1 MTKRK
6 RKSPE
11 RKPARRAP
19 GLASRAAGALA
30 GFAARPPAG
39 VGGAAAFSVVF
50 GMIAANALW
59 YQPGVHPSPFWRT
72 RDRADFNAL
81 AGVARNTLMEDPSK
95 VTTFRIERADEPQ
108 GGDPAAPAE
117 AAASAPAVSEATAAA
132 PAAAAVPPVN
142 AAADS
147 DLVRAVQ
154 QQLARRGFYDGTVD
168 GLTGP
173 RTEAA
178 IAAFQKSVAMPADGR
193 PSPEL
198 LAALTV
204 ESGAVAVRPVPRP
217 AGDISPA
224 AGEDPVAAAIRS
236 AERTVATVSEKRR
249 KAQTEARTVE
259 VALRPAK
266 DIPQAIAGG
275 ADPNLVM
282 AIQQGLSN
290 IAYSDVKVDGVAGA
304 ETRAAIRHFE
314 RHYRLPETGEPN
326 PAVLKKLKD
335 IGAL

>member
-19 GLASRAAGALA
+19 GFASRAAGALA
-30 GFAARPPAG
+30 GFAARHPVG
-39 VGGAAAFSVVF
+39 VGGAAAFCVVF

-81 AGVARNTLMEDPSK
+81 AGLTRNPLMEDPAR

-108 GGDPAAPAE
+108 GED
-117 AAASAPAVSEATAAA
+117 ATATADA
-132 PAAAAVPPVN
+132 VTTAAVN
-142 AAADS
+142 ETTAAVLPADTA
-147 DLVRAVQ
+147 LVRSVQ
-154 QQLARRGFYDGTVD
+154 EALARRGFYDGTVD
-168 GLTGP
+168 GVTGP

-178 IAAFQKSVAMPADGR
+178 ISAFQKSVAMPADGR

-204 ESGAVAVRPVPRP
+204 ESGAVAVRPAQRP

-236 AERTVATVSEKRR
+236 AERTVTTVSEKRR
-249 KAQTEARTVE
+249 KAQTEERAVE
-259 VALRPAK
+259 AVLRPAR

-326 PAVLKKLKD
+326 LAVLKKLKD

>member
-19 GLASRAAGALA
+19 GFASRAAGALA
-30 GFAARPPAG
+30 GFAARHPVG
-39 VGGAAAFSVVF
+39 VGGAAAFCVVF

-81 AGVARNTLMEDPSK
+81 AGLTRNPLMEDPAR
-95 VTTFRIERADEPQ
+95 VTTFRIERAEEPQ
-108 GGDPAAPAE
+108 EGDAAAPAE
-117 AAASAPAVSEATAAA
+117 AATSAPAVNETT
-132 PAAAAVPPVN
+132 AAVPPVD
-142 AAADS
+142 AAADTG
-147 DLVRAVQ
+147 LVRSVQ
-154 QQLARRGFYDGTVD
+154 EALARRGFYDGTVD
-168 GLTGP
+168 GVTGP

-204 ESGAVAVRPVPRP
+204 ESGAVAVRPAQRP

-236 AERTVATVSEKRR
+236 AERTVTTVSEKRR
-249 KAQTEARTVE
+249 KAQTEERAVE
-259 VALRPAK
+259 AVLRPAK

-290 IAYSDVKVDGVAGA
+290 IAYSDVKVDGVAGE

>member
-30 GFAARPPAG
+30 GFAARHPAG
-39 VGGAAAFSVVF
+39 VGGAAAFCVVF

-81 AGVARNTLMEDPSK
+81 SGVARNTPMEDPSR
-95 VTTFRIERADEPQ
+95 VTTFRIERAEEPEV
-108 GGDPAAPAE
+108 GDAAAPAE
-117 AAASAPAVSEATAAA
+117 AATSTPAVNETT
-132 PAAAAVPPVN
+132 AAVPPAN
-142 AAADS
+142 APADS
-147 DLVRAVQ
+147 GLVRSVQ
-154 QQLARRGFYDGTVD
+154 QALARRGFYDGTVD

-259 VALRPAK
+259 VALRPEK

>member
-30 GFAARPPAG
+30 GFAARHPVG
-39 VGGAAAFSVVF
+39 VGGAAAFCVVF

-72 RDRADFNAL
+72 RDRSDFNAL
-81 AGVARNTLMEDPSK
+81 AGLARNPLMEDPSR
-95 VTTFRIERADEPQ
+95 VTTFRIERVEEPPE
-108 GGDPAAPAE
+108 GDAAE
-117 AAASAPAVSEATAAA
+117 T
-132 PAAAAVPPVN
+132 VN
-142 AAADS
+142 AATPDRTVAANETTAALLAAGADAE
-147 DLVRAVQ
+147 LVRSVQ

-168 GLTGP
+168 GVTGP

-178 IAAFQKSVAMPADGR
+178 ITAFQKSVAMPADGR

-198 LAALTV
+198 LAALAV

-224 AGEDPVAAAIRS
+224 AGEDPVAAAIRN
-236 AERTVATVSEKRR
+236 ADRTIATISDKRR
-249 KAQTEARTVE
+249 KAQTEERAVE

-266 DIPQAIAGG
+266 DIPQAVAGG

-290 IAYSDVKVDGVAGA
+290 IAYSEVKVDGVAGE
-304 ETRAAIRHFE
+304 ETRSAIRHFE

>member
-30 GFAARPPAG
+30 GFAARHPVG
-39 VGGAAAFSVVF
+39 VGGAAAFCVVF

-72 RDRADFNAL
+72 RDRSDFNAL
-81 AGVARNTLMEDPSK
+81 AGLARNPLMEDPSR
-95 VTTFRIERADEPQ
+95 VTTFRIERVEEPPE
-108 GGDPAAPAE
+108 GDAAE
-117 AAASAPAVSEATAAA
+117 T
-132 PAAAAVPPVN
+132 VN
-142 AAADS
+142 AATPDGTVAANETTAALPAAGADAE
-147 DLVRAVQ
+147 LVRSVQ

-168 GLTGP
+168 GVTGP

-178 IAAFQKSVAMPADGR
+178 ITAFQKSVAMPADGR

-198 LAALTV
+198 LAALAV

-224 AGEDPVAAAIRS
+224 AGEDPVAAAIRN
-236 AERTVATVSEKRR
+236 ADRTIATISDKRR
-249 KAQTEARTVE
+249 KAQTEERAVE

-266 DIPQAIAGG
+266 DIPQAVAGG

-290 IAYSDVKVDGVAGA
+290 IAYSEVKVDGVAGE
-304 ETRAAIRHFE
+304 ETRSAIRHFE

>member
-30 GFAARPPAG
+30 GFAARHPVG
-39 VGGAAAFSVVF
+39 VGGAAAFCVVF

-72 RDRADFNAL
+72 RDRSDFNAL
-81 AGVARNTLMEDPSK
+81 AGLARNPLMEDPSR
-95 VTTFRIERADEPQ
+95 VTTFRIERVEEPPE
-108 GGDPAAPAE
+108 GDAAE
-117 AAASAPAVSEATAAA
+117 T
-132 PAAAAVPPVN
+132 VN
-142 AAADS
+142 AATPDRTVAANETTAALPAAGADAE
-147 DLVRAVQ
+147 LVRSVQ

-168 GLTGP
+168 GVTGP

-178 IAAFQKSVAMPADGR
+178 ITAFQKSVAMPADGR

-198 LAALTV
+198 LAALAV

-224 AGEDPVAAAIRS
+224 AGEDPVAAAIRN
-236 AERTVATVSEKRR
+236 ADRTIATISDKRR
-249 KAQTEARTVE
+249 KAQTEERAVE

-266 DIPQAIAGG
+266 DIPQAVAGG

-290 IAYSDVKVDGVAGA
+290 IAYSEVKVDGVAGE
-304 ETRAAIRHFE
+304 ETRSAIRHFE

>member
-19 GLASRAAGALA
+19 GLALRAAGALA
-30 GFAARPPAG
+30 GIAARHPVG
-39 VGGAAAFSVVF
+39 VGGAAAFCVVF

-81 AGVARNTLMEDPSK
+81 AGLARNPLMEDPSR
-95 VTTFRIERADEPQ
+95 VTTFRIARVEAPQ
-108 GGDPAAPAE
+108 EGDPAA
-117 AAASAPAVSEATAAA
+117 TAD
-132 PAAAAVPPVN
+132 AVPPTDGTVSAN
-142 AAADS
+142 ETTAALPTAGADAE
-147 DLVRAVQ
+147 LVRSVQ

-168 GLTGP
+168 GVTGP

-224 AGEDPVAAAIRS
+224 AGEDPVAAAIRN
-236 AERTVATVSEKRR
+236 ADRTIATISDKRR
-249 KAQTEARTVE
+249 KAQTAERAVE

-266 DIPQAIAGG
+266 DIPQAIADG

-290 IAYSDVKVDGVAGA
+290 IAYSEVKVDGVAGE
-304 ETRAAIRHFE
+304 ETRSAIRHFE

>member
-30 GFAARPPAG
+30 GFAARHPVG
-39 VGGAAAFSVVF
+39 VGGAAAFCVVF

-72 RDRADFNAL
+72 RDRSDFNAL
-81 AGVARNTLMEDPSK
+81 AGLARNPLMEDPSR
-95 VTTFRIERADEPQ
+95 VTTFRIERVEEPPE
-108 GGDPAAPAE
+108 GDAAE
-117 AAASAPAVSEATAAA
+117 T
-132 PAAAAVPPVN
+132 VN
-142 AAADS
+142 AATPDGTVAANETTAALPAAGADAE
-147 DLVRAVQ
+147 LVRSVQ

-168 GLTGP
+168 GVTGP

-178 IAAFQKSVAMPADGR
+178 ITAFQKSVAMPADGR

-198 LAALTV
+198 LAALAV

-224 AGEDPVAAAIRS
+224 AGEDPVAAAIRN
-236 AERTVATVSEKRR
+236 ADRTIATISDKRR
-249 KAQTEARTVE
+249 KAQTEERAVE

-266 DIPQAIAGG
+266 DIPQAVAGG

-290 IAYSDVKVDGVAGA
+290 IAYSEVKVDGVAGA
-304 ETRAAIRHFE
+304 ETKAAIRHFE